1 MSEQLSP
8 VVVKGYSKEERT
20 MRNLALISLSALIL
34 GFMAGGP
41 PASAQTQA
49 APSETTVQKPDGSVQ
64 TNDRSHEGTV
74 TIDREWKAQAGKNEP
89 AGSVKTDE
97 GHETI
102 GRDWRAHPDSRD
114 K

>member
-1 MSEQLSP
+1 
-8 VVVKGYSKEERT
+8 
-20 MRNLALISLSALIL
+20 MRNVALVSVSALIL
-34 GFMAGGP
+34 GFILTGP
-41 PASAQTQA
+41 PATAQTQA

-74 TIDREWKAQAGKNEP
+74 TVDREWKAKSGENDR
-89 AGSVKTDE
+89 AGSAKTEE

-102 GRDWRAHPDSRD
+102 GRDWRAHPDNQD